1 MTEQSFDRM
10 TRDQE
15 NRITAAAAIGVN
27 AVKPIL
33 QFQVSLLRLWAD
45 HIEGFTR
52 SYEKNLAPMSNSI
65 GSSDAWLDGQ
75 CGSPQRR
82 REAGENQKQE
92 HP

>member
-1 MTEQSFDRM
+1 MNEQSFDRM

-15 NRITAAAAIGVN
+15 NRITAATAIGVN

-52 SYEKNLAPMSNSI
+52 SYEKKLSA
-65 GSSDAWLDGQ
+65 DVEQ
-75 CGSPQRR
+75 
-82 REAGENQKQE
+82 
-92 HP
+92 H